1 MNLKEIGKQVAIV
14 LAAGVMAAGCCTTK
28 CDKAKCDAKCEKEPI
43 YVLCRFD
50 LKQGKADEYVKA
62 VNEITAAVRA
72 EKGCRFYFLAGD
84 ADTSMAAQQRFGK
97 DVLWMIECWDDEESL
112 KAHLQAPHMKAFGPK
127 ARQLRHSNTFH
138 ILKEYK

>member
-1 MNLKEIGKQVAIV
+1 MNLKKIGKQFAMVVVASV
-14 LAAGVMAAGCCTTK
+14 LAAGCCTT
-28 CDKAKCDAKCEKEPI
+28 CDSAKCCAKAEKDPI

-84 ADTSMAAQQRFGK
+84 AETSMKNQQCFGK

-112 KAHLQAPHMKAFGPK
+112 KAHLQAPHMKVFGPK

>member
-1 MNLKEIGKQVAIV
+1 MNLKKIGKQFAMVVVASV
-14 LAAGVMAAGCCTTK
+14 LAAGCCTT
-28 CDKAKCDAKCEKEPI
+28 CDSAKCCAKAEKDPI

-84 ADTSMAAQQRFGK
+84 AETSMKNQQCFGK

-112 KAHLQAPHMKAFGPK
+112 KAHLQAPHMKVFGPK
-127 ARQLRHSNTFH
+127 ARTLRHSNTFH